1 MAVLKG
7 LNVGLSFAIE
17 IAMLAG
23 FAYWGHWVGDGDLV
37 EWILAIGI
45 PVAASVIWGLFF
57 APKAKRR
64 LSSVS
69 GIGLSLALFL
79 MSAAAVFH
87 AGQFGP
93 AIGMAVLA
101 VVNRALVVLWQ
112 QW

>member
-1 MAVLKG
+1 M
-7 LNVGLSFAIE
+7 GLSFVIE
-17 IAMLAG
+17 IAMLVG
-23 FAYWGHWVGDGDLV
+23 FGYWGHWVGDGVLV
-37 EWILAIGI
+37 EWILAVGI

-64 LSSVS
+64 LSSVP

-79 MSAAAVFH
+79 ISAAAVFQ

-93 AIGMAVLA
+93 ATAMAVVA
-101 VVNRALVVLWQ
+101 VVNRAFVVLWR